1 MEVNQPM
8 LAYSMKQDGVAA
20 VEDIPLPDCPKDG
33 LLAKVHAATIC
44 GTDFRTFMKG
54 NAKITP
60 PRILGHEM
68 AGTVVAVGADANAS
82 GFREGDRITVAPAI
96 GCGRC
101 WPCGTGHT
109 NMCDDLQTV
118 GFQYDGSFAEYMAIP
133 NRALRMGNVLRI
145 PDGISFEEACL
156 AEPAACV
163 LTAHAY
169 LNIGRDDYVVVYGSG
184 FIGCM
189 HAEFALAAGARK
201 VIMVEIADSRLDTAK
216 KMIPSI
222 EAINPSRQNTPDL
235 VRELTEGRGANV
247 VITALS
253 VPSSHTEAQQ
263 IASKMGRISLFGGL
277 AGEGKGFLDSN
288 LIHYKEL
295 SVHGVHATTPTLV
308 NRVLDTVAA
317 GTVNVKKYISH
328 HYPLARIGDGF
339 AAIRDENAM
348 KVVVD
353 MP

>member
-1 MEVNQPM
+1 M
-8 LAYSMKQDGVAA
+8 LAYTMREDGTAA
-20 VEDIPLPDCPKDG
+20 VGDAPVPECPRDG
-33 LLAKVHAATIC
+33 LVVKIRNATLC

-54 NAKITP
+54 NSKITP

-68 AGTVVAVGADANAS
+68 AGTVASVGSGAA
-82 GFREGDRITVAPAI
+82 GFREGDRVTMAPAI
-96 GCGRC
+96 GCGEC

-109 NMCDDLQTV
+109 NMCDNLRTM

-133 NRALRMGNVLRI
+133 GHALTMGNVI
-145 PDGISFEEACL
+145 AMPDGVSFEEACL

-163 LTAHAY
+163 LTAHDY
-169 LNIGRDDYVVVYGSG
+169 LRIGTDDYVVVYGSG

-201 VIMVEIADSRLDTAK
+201 VIMVEVADSRLEIAK

-222 EAINPSRQNTPDL
+222 EGINPNRQNTVDL
-235 VRELTEGRGANV
+235 VREMTNGRGANV

-253 VPSSHTEAQQ
+253 VPSVHTEAQR

-277 AGEGKGFLDSN
+277 AGEGRGHLDSN

-295 SVHGVHATTPTLV
+295 CVYGVHATTPRLV
-308 NRVLDTVAA
+308 RQVLDTVVA
-317 GTVNVKKYISH
+317 GRVDMGKYVSC
-328 HYPLARIGDGF
+328 HYPLADIAGGF
-339 AAIRDENAM
+339 AAIRDQNAM
-348 KVVVD
+348 KVVID
-353 MP
+353 M

>member
-1 MEVNQPM
+1 M
-8 LAYSMKQDGVAA
+8 LAYVMKQDGAAA
-20 VEDIPLPDCPKDG
+20 VEDVPVPECPKDG
-33 LLAKVHAATIC
+33 LLVKIRNATLC

-68 AGTVVAVGADANAS
+68 AGDVAAAGPDAK
-82 GFREGDRITVAPAI
+82 GFREGDRVTMAPAI
-96 GCGRC
+96 GCGHC

-109 NMCDDLQTV
+109 NMCDNLMTM

-133 NRALRMGNVLRI
+133 GHALEMGNVL
-145 PDGISFEEACL
+145 PVPEGISYAEACL

-163 LTAHAY
+163 LTAHDY
-169 LNIGRDDYVVVYGSG
+169 LKIGPDDFVVVYGSG

-189 HAEFALAAGARK
+189 HAEFALASGARK
-201 VIMVEIADSRLDTAK
+201 VIMVDIADSRLEIAG
-216 KMIPSI
+216 KMIPAI
-222 EAINPSRQNTPDL
+222 ESINPARENT
-235 VRELTEGRGANV
+235 VERVAEMTGGRGANV

-253 VPSSHTEAQQ
+253 VPSSHTEAQT

-277 AGEGKGFLDSN
+277 AGDGKGWLDSN

-295 SVHGVHATTPTLV
+295 SVYGVHATTPKLV
-308 NRVLDTVAA
+308 RQVLDTVSR
-317 GTVNVKKYISH
+317 GKVDMEKYVSH
-328 HYPLARIGDGF
+328 HFPLAGIVGGLE
-339 AAIRDENAM
+339 AIRDENAM

-353 MP
+353 MA